1 MTGAGAVPGPLGTVS
16 DDYGPG
22 YFDTHLGSD
31 AEYDWDSPEWRT
43 FFTNVADRIVAITNP
58 SSVVDVGCASGLLVQ
73 ALRERG
79 ISCDGIDISAHAIDR
94 ASPSVRAHLR
104 VAGAENLVGNWD
116 LVTCIEA
123 LEHMSSDAAERAIDA
138 MCRASDRVLVSTTP
152 GNFAEPTHINV
163 REPAAWAAA
172 FAERG
177 FFRRTDVDLS
187 FLTSWA
193 VLYER
198 APLTARDVVHRYERL
213 TYPMRM
219 EVLEKRTA
227 LLDATRRLSELDC
240 EPVVVAVGGDNTREV
255 EGLEAEIRSL
265 QSRLEAAAVDAFD
278 LRHRLLTSRDHAMG
292 AEAEAARWRNEQ
304 ALTDAARSA
313 ENLALRTEL
322 DLMRQELTQ
331 AYDALATMSE
341 LHREIYSSE
350 TWRIGNSIVRPV
362 TRLSRRRA
370 RD

>member
-1 MTGAGAVPGPLGTVS
+1 MEISRWRLRGVSIIDDGDAPEPPSGSPSRRLWGKLARGDGRLRRCRVLAQRGRDMTGAGAAPGPLGTVS

-123 LEHMSSDAAERAIDA
+123 LEHMSSDAAERAIDV

-177 FFRRTDVDLS
+177 FS
-187 FLTSWA
+187 
-193 VLYER
+193 
-198 APLTARDVVHRYERL
+198 
-213 TYPMRM
+213 
-219 EVLEKRTA
+219 
-227 LLDATRRLSELDC
+227 
-240 EPVVVAVGGDNTREV
+240 
-255 EGLEAEIRSL
+255 
-265 QSRLEAAAVDAFD
+265 
-278 LRHRLLTSRDHAMG
+278 
-292 AEAEAARWRNEQ
+292 AAR
-304 ALTDAARSA
+304 TS
-313 ENLALRTEL
+313 TC
-322 DLMRQELTQ
+322 
-331 AYDALATMSE
+331 
-341 LHREIYSSE
+341 
-350 TWRIGNSIVRPV
+350 
-362 TRLSRRRA
+362 LS
-370 RD
+370 